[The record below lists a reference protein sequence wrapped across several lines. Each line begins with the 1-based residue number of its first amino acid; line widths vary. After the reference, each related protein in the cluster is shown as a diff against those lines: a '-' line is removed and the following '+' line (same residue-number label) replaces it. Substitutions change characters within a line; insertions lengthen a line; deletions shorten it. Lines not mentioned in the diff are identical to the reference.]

1 MCIVLLTIMQCKECG
16 PTSYSLYNNKNT
28 QWNFDKVYIYIHT
41 QHVYITHKDRHA
53 YTTNIHTQVTVI
65 SKKVVIVAR

>member
-28 QWNFDKVYIYIHT
+28 QWNFDKVYIYTYTTYIHYTKTYMHT
-41 QHVYITHKDRHA
+41 QQTYIHK
-53 YTTNIHTQVTVI
+53 
-65 SKKVVIVAR
+65 